1 MVDTGGRERVQSLT
15 SQYYRRANIV
25 LLVCSLDSEY
35 TLNRLTKWFGEA
47 KFYVDDPDVT
57 YAVVGVKSDLLEH
70 EREVTTDMLHGF
82 AGHYNIDEASVFEV
96 SARTGAGVKEMLKA
110 LCTAAVD
117 TYNRSERQDAL
128 PGMCISLVGLL
139 LLIESLPSFCSTA
152 HYQLHVH
159 VHVQVVLILVHLGA
173 YIMYVPIHLPS
184 KCPSPCKRPIVDD
197 PMVHMYI
204 RYTYKWLLCVS
215 AHPCFFGP

>member
-117 TYNRSERQDAL
+117 QYHRSERQDAL
-128 PGMCISLVGLL
+128 PGMCICLVGLL
-139 LLIESLPSFCSTA
+139 LLIEPSFCSTA

-159 VHVQVVLILVHLGA
+159 VHVQVVLILVHVGA

-184 KCPSPCKRPIVDD
+184 KYPSPCKHPPPIFDD

-204 RYTYKWLLCVS
+204 RYTYKLLLCVS
-215 AHPCFFGP
+215 THPCFYGP